1 MLDSYSQG
9 GATWEMVVVRKK
21 SQSSELLWTAMSR
34 NSGVMHL
41 QPVFRAS
48 SPASSR
54 TLAVMYWMMAAR
66 KMGAD
71 QFRRWA

>member
-9 GATWEMVVVRKK
+9 GATWEMIVERKK
-21 SQSSELLWTAMSR
+21 SQSSELLWTVMS
-34 NSGVMHL
+34 SSLGVMKL
-41 QPVFRAS
+41 RPFFLAS

-66 KMGAD
+66 
-71 QFRRWA
+71 

>member
-9 GATWEMVVVRKK
+9 GATWEMIVERKK
-21 SQSSELLWTAMSR
+21 SQSSELLWTAMS
-34 NSGVMHL
+34 SSLGVMNL
-41 QPVFRAS
+41 RPIFLAS

-66 KMGAD
+66 
-71 QFRRWA
+71 